1 MVPAALQLLLNDPR
15 IQDTNFAKLRYIYYG
30 ASPIPLELMRESIRV
45 FGCGFVQMY
54 GMTETSGTIVTLN
67 PEDHDPDGSDKMRSV
82 GKPLHGV
89 EVKVIDADG
98 ELVPT
103 RSVGEIAVRSV
114 KNMTGYWNKPEATTQ
129 TIDAEGW
136 LRTGDAGYFDEDGY
150 LYIHD
155 RVKDMIISGGE
166 NVYPAEVE
174 NALYS
179 HPKIA
184 DVAVIGV
191 PDEKWGEAVMAYVVA
206 KDGETLES
214 DEIIAYARTQIAGFK
229 CPKHVA
235 FIAALPRNASGKIL
249 RRELRAPHWQGH
261 DRAVN

>member
-1 MVPAALQLLLNDPR
+1 
-15 IQDTNFAKLRYIYYG
+15 
-30 ASPIPLELMRESIRV
+30 
-45 FGCGFVQMY
+45 
-54 GMTETSGTIVTLN
+54 
-67 PEDHDPDGSDKMRSV
+67 
-82 GKPLHGV
+82 
-89 EVKVIDADG
+89 
-98 ELVPT
+98 
-103 RSVGEIAVRSV
+103 VRSV
-114 KNMTGYWNKPEATTQ
+114 KNMTGYWNKPDATAQ

-136 LRTGDAGYFDEDGY
+136 LRTGDAGYLDEDGY

-166 NVYPAEVE
+166 NIYPAEVE

-191 PDEKWGEAVMAYVVA
+191 PDEKWGETVMAYIVA

-214 DEIIAYARTQIAGFK
+214 DEVIAYARTQIAGFK
-229 CPKHVA
+229 CPKRVA
-235 FIAALPRNASGKIL
+235 FIPALPRNASGKIL
-249 RRELRAPHWQGH
+249 RRELRAPHWKGH